1 MKKWEMFAGTEGI
14 VAFVPA
20 GESTLGK
27 VGVRDLGNDRFRVR
41 VVPVGPDASTQI
53 AIGLGVGNKGSYW
66 KTPADGEFRYSVV
79 TYSKDDMK
87 TAVILALKAI
97 RVTNQTELNFKAF
110 PWSVDALKKPSKKA
124 AEKKAAPKKPA
135 KKVLVKEPVKKP
147 EPKKAGVKKAPPKKA
162 ALKKPAKNKKK

>member
-135 KKVLVKEPVKKP
+135 KKVPMKKEPEKK
-147 EPKKAGVKKAPPKKA
+147 EKPKKSAVKKALPKKA
-162 ALKKPAKNKKK
+162 ALKKK

>member
-41 VVPVGPDASTQI
+41 VVPDGPDASTQI
-53 AIGLGVGNKGSYW
+53 AIGLDIVNEGSNW

-79 TYSKDDMK
+79 TYSKDEMK
-87 TAVILALKAI
+87 GAVIIALKAI
-97 RVTNQTELNFKAF
+97 RVTNQTELNLKAF
-110 PWSVDALKKPSKKA
+110 PWSVEALKKPAKKA

-135 KKVLVKEPVKKP
+135 KKVPMKKEPEKEEK
-147 EPKKAGVKKAPPKKA
+147 PKKSAVKKALPKKA
-162 ALKKPAKNKKK
+162 ALKKK